1 MSSLLDRIT
10 MAQMTYDGLNQVV
23 QKTQPAPPL
32 AKMTPLKALKPSR
45 LSSKIASAS
54 INDQELLKQNDKI
67 GIQNRRKSQTPK
79 VMTRLEN
86 EIVRDFEL
94 SEPLGFNV
102 IDPETGAEVK
112 RKFNIEGIDPPDID
126 RDPAGVVEAF
136 YDRLILPDEAGQQFR
151 RLELERDQDLQ
162 AYRDFQH
169 HKERLEEELKQTT
182 IRLNRS
188 AGGATAIIREEIMRL
203 ERQIGRLQIA
213 MNRTAR
219 DIDTHY
225 DNQKQQLQEVI
236 AEHNALV
243 LAKKQRNSEAIRRY
257 QAQLNLLNSGAFKT
271 EKAVNETEE
280 EYLERLRQNAEEVI
294 PEQQLEQAENRILIE
309 FRKLLQEITKD
320 AVKIDQIANSLS
332 PEDKYQLIKI
342 WKLVKERYNRAYGIT
357 NKGVDAETIIA
368 FFNGLIH
375 GAEESSQLP
384 SAVQNIISQISKGGA
399 EIFQEGELI
408 ITPEIGSNQ
417 IIIQKSNIA
426 GQPPLFIRV
435 LQENPRRTDGLYQ
448 ILYSFTGEIGSFKM
462 FLPILHR
469 PVPLDRRPLNK
480 KGQPSQRGGG
490 SDIEIRER
498 TGITTGD
505 LNKLVGF
512 DKHAF
517 NASLVAKKLV
527 EKYHIIPFN
536 PNEEGVTHRKYGT
549 YGGVERHDEYGMGIS
564 KSYGIEKANEPKLV
578 QFGNIMISLPN
589 LKYKN
594 ILSVRTHLGKTMGG
608 TPNVKIS
615 EKLSSIIMNL
625 LEHIQPTHDELNRLS
640 AYERQLYDR
649 IVYLGRL
656 HTKLPQT
663 NDKSINELKK
673 RLKLLE
679 GEINIG
685 NNSPQ
690 ISSEIK
696 HILYSLR
703 DFNVITPKQIKE
715 YLTKNSI

>member
-54 INDQELLKQNDKI
+54 INDQELLKQNDKV
-67 GIQNRRKSQTPK
+67 GIQNRKKSQTPK
-79 VMTRLEN
+79 VMTKLEN

-102 IDPETGAEVK
+102 IDPETGTEIK

-126 RDPAGVVEAF
+126 IDPAGVVEAF

-151 RLELERDQDLQ
+151 RLELERDRDLQ
-162 AYRDFQH
+162 SYRDFQH
-169 HKERLEEELKQTT
+169 RKEQLEEELKQTT
-182 IRLNRS
+182 IRLNR
-188 AGGATAIIREEIMRL
+188 AGSIAIPALREEIMRL
-203 ERQIGRLQIA
+203 ERQIGRLKIA
-213 MNRTAR
+213 MNKTAR

-225 DNQKQQLQEVI
+225 DNQKQQLQDVI
-236 AEHNALV
+236 AEHNGLV
-243 LAKKQRNSEAIRRY
+243 LAKKQRNSEAIRQY

-309 FRKLLQEITKD
+309 FRRVLQEITKD

-357 NKGVDAETIIA
+357 NKGIDAETIIA

-375 GAEESSQLP
+375 GAEESSHLP
-384 SAVQNIISQISKGGA
+384 SAVQNVISQINQGG
-399 EIFQEGELI
+399 EEVLQEGELI
-408 ITPEIGSNQ
+408 ITPYVGDNTLMV
-417 IIIQKSNIA
+417 QKSNIS
-426 GQPPLFIRV
+426 GQPPLYLRAVVINKSAR
-435 LQENPRRTDGLYQ
+435 NDGGYAL
-448 ILYSFTGEIGSFKM
+448 LYSFSGEDGTFKQYFAGGKEGGVPEDRKGGS
-462 FLPILHR
+462 
-469 PVPLDRRPLNK
+469 N
-480 KGQPSQRGGG
+480 RGGK
-490 SDIEIRER
+490 SNDEIQEK
-498 TGITTGD
+498 TGITTTD
-505 LNKLVGF
+505 LNKLVGYTF
-512 DKHAF
+512 GGF
-517 NASLVAKKLV
+517 NPSVVAKKIAI
-527 EKYHIIPFN
+527 KYRLTAFDISQTQQSQYKTSTRYDAK
-536 PNEEGVTHRKYGT
+536 EYTQ
-549 YGGVERHDEYGMGIS
+549 YGMGIP
-564 KSYGIEKANEPKLV
+564 KANEPKLV

-608 TPNVKIS
+608 SPNVKIS
-615 EKLSSIIMNL
+615 AKLSSIILNL

>member
-1 MSSLLDRIT
+1 
-10 MAQMTYDGLNQVV
+10 MAQMTYDGLNHVV

-54 INDQELLKQNDKI
+54 INDQELLKQNDKV
-67 GIQNRRKSQTPK
+67 GIQNRKKSQTPK
-79 VMTRLEN
+79 IMTKLEN

-94 SEPLGFNV
+94 SEPPGFTV
-102 IDPETGAEVK
+102 IDPETGIEVK

-136 YDRLILPDEAGQQFR
+136 YDRLISPDEAGQIFR
-151 RLELERDQDLQ
+151 RLDIEKDQDLQ
-162 AYRDFQH
+162 VYRDYLLR
-169 HKERLEEELKQTT
+169 KEELEEQLKELT
-182 IRLNRS
+182 IRLNR
-188 AGGATAIIREEIMRL
+188 AGSIAIPQIRQEIIQL
-203 ERQIGRLQIA
+203 EGQIGRLRIA

-219 DIDTHY
+219 NIDTNY
-225 DNQKQQLQEVI
+225 DNQTQQIQEVI

-243 LAKKQRNSEAIRRY
+243 LAKKQRNSESIKQY

-342 WKLVKERYNRAYGIT
+342 WKLVKEKYNRAYGIT

-384 SAVQNIISQISKGGA
+384 SAVQNVISQISEGGA

-435 LQENPRRTDGLYQ
+435 LHENPRRIDGLYQ
-448 ILYSFTGEIGSFKM
+448 ILYSFTGEVGSFKM

-480 KGQPSQRGGG
+480 KGEPSNRGGN
-490 SDIEIRER
+490 SDTEIKEK

-527 EKYHIIPFN
+527 EKYHIIPFK
-536 PNEEGVTHRKYGT
+536 PNEEGVNHRKYGT
-549 YGGVERHDEYGMGIS
+549 YGARENDRHDEYGMGLS
-564 KSYGIEKANEPKLV
+564 KASYGIAKANEPKLV

-615 EKLSSIIMNL
+615 AKLSSIILNL
-625 LEHIQPTHDELNRLS
+625 LEHIQPTHDEINRLS
-640 AYERQLYDR
+640 SYERQLYDR

-690 ISSEIK
+690 IYSEIK
-696 HILYSLR
+696 QILYTLR
-703 DFNVITPKQIKE
+703 DFNVITPKQLKD